1 MQTDQR
7 RQVLRRI
14 SQGNGPREYKKGFA
28 QYGGQRLRAS
38 FVAGA
43 EGEKVLGQ
51 RDKERLMKKK
61 NEITLN
67 GKSITLDVPPH
78 RLLLDLLRDEIG
90 LTGTKEGCGT
100 GDCGAC
106 TVFLNGKP
114 VNSCLIL
121 SGELDGAEI
130 VTIEGLKIG
139 PELHPIQRAFIQ
151 DGGAQCG
158 YCTPGMLMMS
168 KALLDE
174 NPNPTEEEI
183 RFALS
188 GNLCRCTGYV
198 KIVQAVQDAAAEL
211 RRLGA
216 GTS

>member
-1 MQTDQR
+1 MT
-7 RQVLRRI
+7 
-14 SQGNGPREYKKGFA
+14 KKI
-28 QYGGQRLRAS
+28 Q
-38 FVAGA
+38 
-43 EGEKVLGQ
+43 
-51 RDKERLMKKK
+51 
-61 NEITLN
+61 ITLN
-67 GKSITLDVPPH
+67 GKKTSVEVQAH

-90 LTGTKEGCGT
+90 LTGTKEGCGP

-106 TVFLNGKP
+106 TVLLNGKP

-139 PELHPIQRAFIQ
+139 PELHPVQKAFIQ

-168 KALLDE
+168 KALLEE
-174 NPNPTEEEI
+174 NPNPTEEDI

-188 GNLCRCTGYV
+188 GNLCRCTGYA
-198 KIVQAVQDAAAEL
+198 KIVQAVQDAAVEL
-211 RRLGA
+211 RRMKTEG
-216 GTS
+216 

>member
-1 MQTDQR
+1 
-7 RQVLRRI
+7 
-14 SQGNGPREYKKGFA
+14 
-28 QYGGQRLRAS
+28 
-38 FVAGA
+38 
-43 EGEKVLGQ
+43 
-51 RDKERLMKKK
+51 MKKK
-61 NEITLN
+61 IQMTLN
-67 GKSITLDVPPH
+67 GKSITLEVPAH

-106 TVFLNGKP
+106 TVFLDGKP

-121 SGELDGAEI
+121 SGELDGAEL

-139 PELHPIQRAFIQ
+139 PELHPIQKAFIQ

-158 YCTPGMLMMS
+158 YCTPGMLMMAKS
-168 KALLDE
+168 FLDE
-174 NPNPTEEEI
+174 NLNPTDEEI

-188 GNLCRCTGYV
+188 GNLCRCTGYA

-211 RRLGA
+211 RRMKAEG
-216 GTS
+216 

>member
-1 MQTDQR
+1 
-7 RQVLRRI
+7 
-14 SQGNGPREYKKGFA
+14 
-28 QYGGQRLRAS
+28 
-38 FVAGA
+38 
-43 EGEKVLGQ
+43 
-51 RDKERLMKKK
+51 MKKK
-61 NEITLN
+61 IQLTLN
-67 GKSITLDVPPH
+67 GKITPLEVPSH

-114 VNSCLIL
+114 VNSCLVL
-121 SGELDGAEI
+121 SGELDGTDI

-139 PELHPIQRAFIQ
+139 PELHPVQKAFIQ

-188 GNLCRCTGYV
+188 GNLCRCTGYA
-198 KIVQAVQDAAAEL
+198 KIIQAVQDAAAEL
-211 RRLGA
+211 R
-216 GTS
+216 SKNV

>member
-1 MQTDQR
+1 
-7 RQVLRRI
+7 
-14 SQGNGPREYKKGFA
+14 
-28 QYGGQRLRAS
+28 
-38 FVAGA
+38 
-43 EGEKVLGQ
+43 
-51 RDKERLMKKK
+51 MKKK
-61 NEITLN
+61 IQITLN
-67 GKSITLDVPPH
+67 GKKMSLEPPAH

-106 TVFLNGKP
+106 TVMLTGKP

-121 SGELDGAEI
+121 SGELDGADI

-139 PELHPIQRAFIQ
+139 PEFHPIQKAFIQ

-174 NPNPTEEEI
+174 NLSPTEEEI

-188 GNLCRCTGYV
+188 GNLCRCTGYA
-198 KIVQAVQDAAAEL
+198 KIIQAVQDAAAEL
-211 RRLGA
+211 RRMKA
-216 GTS
+216 ER

>member
-1 MQTDQR
+1 MT
-7 RQVLRRI
+7 
-14 SQGNGPREYKKGFA
+14 KKI
-28 QYGGQRLRAS
+28 Q
-38 FVAGA
+38 
-43 EGEKVLGQ
+43 
-51 RDKERLMKKK
+51 
-61 NEITLN
+61 ITLN
-67 GKSITLDVPPH
+67 GKKTSVEVQPH

-139 PELHPIQRAFIQ
+139 PELHPVQKAFIQ

-168 KALLDE
+168 KALLEE
-174 NPNPTEEEI
+174 NPNPTEEDI

-188 GNLCRCTGYV
+188 GNLCRCTGYA
-198 KIVQAVQDAAAEL
+198 KIVQAVQDAAVEL
-211 RRLGA
+211 RRMKTEG
-216 GTS
+216 

>member
-1 MQTDQR
+1 
-7 RQVLRRI
+7 
-14 SQGNGPREYKKGFA
+14 
-28 QYGGQRLRAS
+28 
-38 FVAGA
+38 
-43 EGEKVLGQ
+43 
-51 RDKERLMKKK
+51 MKKK
-61 NEITLN
+61 IQLTLN
-67 GKSITLDVPPH
+67 GKITPLEVPSH

-114 VNSCLIL
+114 VNSCLVL
-121 SGELDGAEI
+121 SGELDGTDI

-139 PELHPIQRAFIQ
+139 PELHPIQKAFIQ

-188 GNLCRCTGYV
+188 GNLCRCTGYA
-198 KIVQAVQDAAAEL
+198 KIIQAVQDAAAEV
-211 RRLGA
+211 RAKRV
-216 GTS
+216 

>member
-1 MQTDQR
+1 MQPRATAKSHGAIDGTGDTKKIG
-7 RQVLRRI
+7 VMEYW
-14 SQGNGPREYKKGFA
+14 SNGSRSNTPIPYSRGK
-28 QYGGQRLRAS
+28 
-38 FVAGA
+38 
-43 EGEKVLGQ
+43 
-51 RDKERLMKKK
+51 MKKK
-61 NEITLN
+61 IQLTLN
-67 GKSITLDVPPH
+67 GKITPLEVPSH

-114 VNSCLIL
+114 VNSCLVL
-121 SGELDGAEI
+121 SGELDGTDI

-139 PELHPIQRAFIQ
+139 PELHPIQKAFIQ

-174 NPNPTEEEI
+174 NPNPTEEDI
-183 RFALS
+183 RYALS
-188 GNLCRCTGYV
+188 GNLCRCTGYA
-198 KIVQAVQDAAAEL
+198 KIIQAVQDAAAIL
-211 RRLGA
+211 RKNQTPALQALRG
-216 GTS
+216 GEFG

>member
-1 MQTDQR
+1 M
-7 RQVLRRI
+7 
-14 SQGNGPREYKKGFA
+14 NKKIQF
-28 QYGGQRLRAS
+28 
-38 FVAGA
+38 
-43 EGEKVLGQ
+43 
-51 RDKERLMKKK
+51 
-61 NEITLN
+61 TLN
-67 GKSITLDVPPH
+67 GKSITREVASH

-106 TVFLNGKP
+106 TVLMNGKP

-121 SGELDGAEI
+121 SGELDDATL

-139 PELHPIQRAFIQ
+139 PELHAIQKAFIE

-174 NPNPTEEEI
+174 NPAPSEEDI

-188 GNLCRCTGYV
+188 GNLCRCTGYA
-198 KIVQAVQDAAAEL
+198 KIVQAVQDAATML
-211 RRLGA
+211 RNK
-216 GTS
+216 TVP

>member
-1 MQTDQR
+1 
-7 RQVLRRI
+7 
-14 SQGNGPREYKKGFA
+14 
-28 QYGGQRLRAS
+28 
-38 FVAGA
+38 
-43 EGEKVLGQ
+43 
-51 RDKERLMKKK
+51 MKKQIK
-61 NEITLN
+61 IKLN
-67 GKSITLDVPPH
+67 GKPMTLEMPAH

-106 TVFLNGKP
+106 TVLLNGRP

-121 SGELDGAEI
+121 SGELDGADI

-139 PELHPIQRAFIQ
+139 PEFHPVQKAFIQ

-174 NPNPTEEEI
+174 NLNPTEEEI

-188 GNLCRCTGYV
+188 GNLCRCTGYA
-198 KIVQAVQDAAAEL
+198 KIIQAVQDAATEL
-211 RRLGA
+211 RRMKAA
-216 GTS
+216 G

>member
-1 MQTDQR
+1 
-7 RQVLRRI
+7 
-14 SQGNGPREYKKGFA
+14 
-28 QYGGQRLRAS
+28 
-38 FVAGA
+38 
-43 EGEKVLGQ
+43 
-51 RDKERLMKKK
+51 MKKIQ
-61 NEITLN
+61 ITLN
-67 GKSITLDVPPH
+67 GKPIPLEIQPH

-106 TVFLNGKP
+106 TVLLNGKP

-139 PELHPIQRAFIQ
+139 PELHPVQKAFIQ

-168 KALLDE
+168 KALLEE
-174 NPNPTEEEI
+174 NPNPTEEDI

-188 GNLCRCTGYV
+188 GNLCRCTGYA
-198 KIVQAVQDAAAEL
+198 KIVQAVQDAAVELKRMKAE
-211 RRLGA
+211 G
-216 GTS
+216 

>member
-1 MQTDQR
+1 M
-7 RQVLRRI
+7 
-14 SQGNGPREYKKGFA
+14 NKKIQF
-28 QYGGQRLRAS
+28 
-38 FVAGA
+38 
-43 EGEKVLGQ
+43 
-51 RDKERLMKKK
+51 
-61 NEITLN
+61 TLN
-67 GKSITLDVPPH
+67 GKSISMEVPTH

-106 TVFLNGKP
+106 TVYLDGNP

-121 SGELDGAEI
+121 SGELDGAE
-130 VTIEGLKIG
+130 VTTVEGLKIG
-139 PELHPIQRAFIQ
+139 AALHPIQSAIVQ

-174 NPNPTEEEI
+174 NPNPSEDDI

-188 GNLCRCTGYV
+188 GNLCRCTGYA
-198 KIVQAVQDAAAEL
+198 KIIQAVQDAATMI
-211 RRLGA
+211 RNKNDQ
-216 GTS
+216 